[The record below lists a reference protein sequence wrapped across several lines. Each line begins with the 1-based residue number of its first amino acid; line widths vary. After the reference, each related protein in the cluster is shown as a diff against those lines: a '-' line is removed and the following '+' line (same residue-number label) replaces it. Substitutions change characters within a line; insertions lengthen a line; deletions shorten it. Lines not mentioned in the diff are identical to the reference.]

1 MRIGE
6 VSKLAGV
13 NIRAI
18 RHYDSLGSPEAGR
31 DDNSY
36 RSFTSE
42 DVERVQLIQLLL
54 SIGFLYRVD
63 H

>member
-1 MRIGE
+1 MTR
-6 VSKLAGV
+6 S
-13 NIRAI
+13 
-18 RHYDSLGSPEAGR
+18 GR